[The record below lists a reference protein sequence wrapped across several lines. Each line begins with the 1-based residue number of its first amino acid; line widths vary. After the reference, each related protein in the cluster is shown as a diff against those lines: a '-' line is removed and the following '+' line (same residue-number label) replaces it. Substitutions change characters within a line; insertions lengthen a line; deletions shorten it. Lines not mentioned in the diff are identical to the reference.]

1 MKLYKDDILRILESY
16 DIDYNESIILSG
28 ASLVL
33 QGVKEYTGDIDI
45 TVSDRVY
52 NELLKKYNCTLEK
65 IVDNDKIWFID
76 DIINFGKNYYD
87 RIEFYLLNGYKIQ
100 TIESILEL
108 KRCLGRQKDMEDI
121 KHILEYER
129 IKNG

>member
-1 MKLYKDDILRILESY
+1 MKLYKDDILKILESY

-33 QGVKEYTGDIDI
+33 QGVKEYTSDIDI
-45 TVSDRVY
+45 SVSDKVY
-52 NELLKKYNCTLEK
+52 HDLLKRYSCTLEK

-76 DIINFGKNYYD
+76 DIINFGRTYYD
-87 RIEFYLLNGYKIQ
+87 KVEFYLLNGYKIQ

-108 KRCLGRQKDMEDI
+108 KRELGRSKDMEDI

-129 IKNG
+129 KKC

>member
-33 QGVKEYTGDIDI
+33 QGVKEYTSNIDI

-76 DIINFGKNYYD
+76 SIINFGRNYYGKV
-87 RIEFYLLNGYKIQ
+87 EFYLLDGYKIQ
-100 TIESILEL
+100 TIESILDL
-108 KRCLGRQKDMEDI
+108 KKELGRQKDMDDI

-129 IKNG
+129 IKNE

>member
-1 MKLYKDDILRILESY
+1 MKLYKDDILKILESY

-33 QGVKEYTGDIDI
+33 QGVKEYTSDIDI
-45 TVSDRVY
+45 SVSDKVY
-52 NELLKKYNCTLEK
+52 HDLLKKYSCTLEK
-65 IVDNDKIWFID
+65 IVDNDKVWFID
-76 DIINFGKNYYD
+76 DIINFGRTYYD
-87 RIEFYLLNGYKIQ
+87 KVEFYLLNGYKIQ

-108 KRCLGRQKDMEDI
+108 KRELGRSKDMEDI

-129 IKNG
+129 KKC